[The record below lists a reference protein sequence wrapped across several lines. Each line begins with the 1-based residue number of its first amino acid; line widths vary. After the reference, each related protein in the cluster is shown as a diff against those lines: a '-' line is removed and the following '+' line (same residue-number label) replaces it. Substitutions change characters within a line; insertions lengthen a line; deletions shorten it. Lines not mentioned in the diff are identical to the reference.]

1 MHTGGERYSE
11 QDVDRMAERLLKAIA
26 PSPTGATVVGLT
38 GELGAGKTTLAQAV
52 AKSLAVA
59 DNVQSP
65 TFVVMKTYGTNT
77 GSFTKFVHMDAY
89 RIDSLD
95 ELAPLRFPDILQEPN
110 TLVLIEWPERIK
122 EALPTDTLHI
132 SIDHDGDHRI
142 ITYGKS

>member
-1 MHTGGERYSE
+1 MHTGSERYSE
-11 QDVDRMAERLLKAIA
+11 QDVDKMAERLLAAIA

-38 GELGAGKTTLAQAV
+38 GELGAGKTTLAKSV
-52 AKSLAVA
+52 AKLLEVA

-65 TFVVMKTYGTNT
+65 TFVVMKTYTPAA
-77 GSFTKFVHMDAY
+77 GSFTKFIHMDAY

-95 ELAPLRFPDILQEPN
+95 ELSPLRFADVLQEPN

-122 EALPTDTLHI
+122 EALPSDTLHI
-132 SIDHDGDHRI
+132 SIDYAGDERI